1 MKINFDAGGAMLFG
15 LIFAIPGIVSI
26 PLLAYH
32 FLIFPN
38 FDGFMQDLSIY
49 NYDGESQHFLY
60 WSGFWFITLVF
71 SIAAIMASKD

>member
-1 MKINFDAGGAMLFG
+1 MISG
-15 LIFAIPGIVSI
+15 LIVLIPFVVSI
-26 PLLAYH
+26 PLLIYH

-71 SIAAIMASKD
+71 LVVGVIAASKD